1 MKKLFLTIAVALGVF
16 SAASAQGN
24 MWVGGTA
31 GVWSSKVKGGDSQ
44 LSFKV
49 MPEFGYIL
57 NSNVGIGI
65 ALGGAHTHGGLDFDD
80 NTATASEGS
89 RNEYKVNPF
98 LRYTFLKSDLG
109 GLFFDGGGSYTWS
122 KGTNGGPKGS
132 GYEIGLRPGIAISV
146 SNKISLL
153 GKFGFLGY
161 QNKKQDYL
169 SLSPET
175 DITETKTFETNS
187 FGFDFDMRNIELG
200 VNYKF

>member
-31 GVWSSKVKGGDSQ
+31 GIWSSKVKGGDSQ

-65 ALGGAHTHGGLDFDD
+65 ALGGAHTHGANSDLKFDGND
-80 NTATASEGS
+80 LTSKGS
-89 RNEYKVNPF
+89 VNSYKVNPF

-109 GLFFDGGGSYTWS
+109 GLFFDGGVAYGWE
-122 KGTNGGPKGS
+122 KGTNGGDKANTL
-132 GYEIGLRPGIAISV
+132 EVGLRPGVAINV
-146 SNKISLL
+146 SNKVALL

-161 QNKKQDYL
+161 QTGKVK
-169 SLSPET
+169 ET
-175 DITETKTFETNS
+175 RTNS
-187 FGFDFDMRNIELG
+187 FGFDFDMSNIELG
-200 VNYKF
+200 VNLKF

>member
-1 MKKLFLTIAVALGVF
+1 MKKLFLTVAVALGVF
-16 SAASAQGN
+16 SAANAQGN
-24 MWVGGTA
+24 VWIGGTA
-31 GVWSSKVKGGDSQ
+31 GLWSSKVKGGDNQ

-65 ALGGAHTHGGLDFDD
+65 AIGGAHTHGGLNFDG

-98 LRYTFLKSDLG
+98 VRYTFLKSDLG
-109 GLFFDGGGSYTWS
+109 GLFFDGGVSYDWS
-122 KGTNGGPKGS
+122 KGTNGGTKATGI
-132 GYEIGLRPGIAISV
+132 EVGLRPGIAFNV
-146 SNKISLL
+146 SNKVSLL

-161 QNKKQDYL
+161 QHEKLGDGDEAQK
-169 SLSPET
+169 
-175 DITETKTFETNS
+175 TNS